1 MTRISRRRFLA
12 TSSAAA
18 AASTAA
24 ATRLNA
30 MLSAKAAPAVLQDKP
45 KLTYWGGLIFSD
57 DANNLLVDTINQWGE
72 DNNVD
77 TEVVMINQ
85 NETNQKVSAAVE
97 SGTMPDALDMG
108 LDLQLLLSNT
118 GQLME
123 LDDLFTKI
131 GEAHGGWYPSVESA
145 AGLAGAHTGIPFGP
159 SGNLLFSR
167 ADVLEAAGLT
177 PPPATWQEVRDWAT
191 QAQEPPLFG
200 MGLALSNVGD
210 GNLQMS
216 VLQSYGGRIADDAG
230 TTVTIDSPETREYM
244 DWVTGAFADGLF
256 PPGATTWDGA
266 GDNQAYLAGQ
276 AIFIANTGSVH
287 LAAMND
293 DPELDA
299 ATNFAAL
306 PSGPVMQV
314 SPINPNVRAIPTSTK
329 DPDAAK
335 ALIEYLAN
343 PEFMEAYLNVAIY
356 GPALNEYA
364 NFAIFQ
370 EPVHAGLLNLVQN
383 GTAPGSPDVYN
394 TAYADFSANFIVPK
408 MVQRVVVDGMSIDD
422 AIAEAQEQGQL
433 IYDKYK

>member
-1 MTRISRRRFLA
+1 MTRLSRRRLLA

-18 AASTAA
+18 VASTAGVS
-24 ATRLNA
+24 RLDA

-57 DANNLLVDTINQWGE
+57 EANNLLVDTINQWGE

-97 SGTMPDALDMG
+97 SDTMPDALDMG
-108 LDLQLLLSNT
+108 LDLQLLLTNT
-118 GQLME
+118 GQLLE
-123 LDDLFTKI
+123 LDDLFTTI
-131 GEAHGGWYPSVESA
+131 GEAHGGWFPSIEAA
-145 AGLAGAHTGIPFGP
+145 AGLAGAKTGIPFGG

-167 ADVLEAAGLT
+167 QDVLEAAGLT
-177 PPPATWQEVRDWAT
+177 PPPATWQEVREWAAE
-191 QAQEPPLFG
+191 AQEPPLFG
-200 MGLALSNVGD
+200 MGFALSNVGD
-210 GNLQMS
+210 GNMQMS

-230 TTVTIDSPETREYM
+230 TTVTIDSAETREYM
-244 DWVTGAFADGLF
+244 AWVTGAFEEGLF

-266 GDNQAYLAGQ
+266 GDNTAYLAGQ

-287 LAAMND
+287 IAAAAD

-306 PSGPVMQV
+306 PAGPVMQV
-314 SPINPNVRAIPTSTK
+314 SPIGPNVRAIPTSTQ
-329 DPDAAK
+329 DPDTAK

-343 PEFMEAYLNVAIY
+343 PEFMEAYYNVAIY
-356 GPALNEYA
+356 GPVLNAYSG
-364 NFAIFQ
+364 FAIFQ
-370 EPVHAGLLNLVQN
+370 EPVHAGLLNLVTN
-383 GTAPGSPDVYN
+383 GTAPGAPDVYN

-408 MVQRVVVDGMSIDD
+408 MVQRVVVDGASVDD

>member
-1 MTRISRRRFLA
+1 MTRLSRRRFLA

-18 AASTAA
+18 AASTAGVS
-24 ATRLNA
+24 RLDA

-118 GQLME
+118 GQLLE
-123 LDDLFTKI
+123 LDDLFAKI
-131 GEAHGGWYPSVESA
+131 GEAHGGWFPSIESA
-145 AGLAGAHTGIPFGP
+145 AGLAGAKTGIPFGP

-167 ADVLEAAGLT
+167 QDVLSAAGLT
-177 PPPATWQEVRDWAT
+177 PPPSTWQEMSEWAA
-191 QAQEPPLFG
+191 QAQDPPLFG

-230 TTVTIDSPETREYM
+230 TTVTLDSPETRAYM
-244 DWVTGAFADGLF
+244 EWITGAFADGLF
-256 PPGATTWDGA
+256 PPGATTWDGG
-266 GDNQAYLAGQ
+266 GDNAAYLAGQ

-287 LAAMND
+287 IAASND

-314 SPINPNVRAIPTSTK
+314 SPINPNARAIPTSTK
-329 DPDAAK
+329 DPDTAK

-364 NFAIFQ
+364 SFAIFQ
-370 EPVHAGLLNLVQN
+370 EPVHAGLLNLVEN
-383 GTAPGSPDVYN
+383 GTAPGAPDVYN

-408 MVQRVVVDGMSIDD
+408 MIQRVVIDGNSIDE

>member
-1 MTRISRRRFLA
+1 MTNISRRRFLG
-12 TSSAAA
+12 TT
-18 AASTAA
+18 TAA
-24 ATRLNA
+24 AGAAALGSNRLSD
-30 MLSAKAAPAVLQDKP
+30 MLSAKAAPAVLQEKA

-57 DANNLLVDTINQWGE
+57 DANNLLSDTINQWGD

-108 LDLQLLLSNT
+108 LDLQLLLTNT

-123 LDDLFTKI
+123 LDDLYTKI
-131 GEAHGGWYPSVESA
+131 GDAHGGWYASVDA
-145 AGLAGAHTGIPFGP
+145 AAKLAGAMTGIPFGP

-167 ADVLEAAGLT
+167 QDVLEAAGLT
-177 PPPATWQEVRDWAT
+177 PPPATWQDLRDWSK
-191 QAQEPPLFG
+191 QAQKPPLFG

-230 TTVTIDSPETREYM
+230 TTVTIDSPETRTYM
-244 DWVTGAFADGLF
+244 EWVTGAFADGLF

-266 GDNQAYLAGQ
+266 GDNTAYQAGQ

-287 LAAMND
+287 LALAED

-306 PSGPVMQV
+306 PAGPVMQV
-314 SPINPNVRAIPTSTK
+314 SPINPNVRAIPKSTK
-329 DPDAAK
+329 DPDTAK
-335 ALIEYLAN
+335 ALIEFLAN
-343 PEFMEAYLNVAIY
+343 KDFMEQYLNVAIY

-364 NFAIFQ
+364 SFGVFE
-370 EPVHAGLLNLVQN
+370 EPVHAGLLNLVEH
-383 GTAPGSPDVYN
+383 GTAPGAPDVYN

-408 MVQRVVVDGMSIDD
+408 MIQRVVVDGLSVDD
-422 AIAEAQEQGQL
+422 AIKEAQEQGQL

>member
-1 MTRISRRRFLA
+1 MTKISRRKLMG
-12 TSSAAA
+12 TSAAA
-18 AASTAA
+18 AGAA
-24 ATRLNA
+24 AVGSTRLTE
-30 MLSAKAAPAVLQDKP
+30 MLSAKAAPTVLQDKP

-57 DANNLLVDTINQWGE
+57 DANNLLVETINQWGE

-118 GQLME
+118 DQLA
-123 LDDLFTKI
+123 DVSDLYTKI
-131 GEAHGGWYPSVESA
+131 GDAHGGWYPSIDSA
-145 AGLAGAHTGIPFGP
+145 AKLAGAMTGIPFGP

-167 ADVLEAAGLT
+167 KDVLDAAGLT
-177 PPPATWQEVRDWAT
+177 PPPTTWQEVREWAT
-191 QAQEPPLFG
+191 QAQDPPLFG
-200 MGLALSNVGD
+200 MGFALSNVGD

-230 TTVTIDSPETREYM
+230 TTVTLDSAETREYM

-266 GDNQAYLAGQ
+266 GDNTAYLAGQ

-287 LAAMND
+287 IAASKD

-299 ATNFAAL
+299 ATDFSAL
-306 PSGPVMQV
+306 PSGPVSQI

-329 DPDAAK
+329 DPDTAK
-335 ALIEYLAN
+335 ALIEFLAN
-343 PEFMEAYLNVAIY
+343 ADFMEQYLNVAIY

-364 NFAIFQ
+364 SFAIFQ
-370 EPVHAGLLNLVQN
+370 EPVHKGLLDLVTN
-383 GTAPGSPDVYN
+383 GTAPGFPDVYN

-408 MVQRVVVDGMSIDD
+408 MVQRVVVDNLSIDD
-422 AIAEAQEQGQL
+422 AIKEAQEQGQL

>member
-1 MTRISRRRFLA
+1 MTHISRRRFLG
-12 TSSAAA
+12 TT
-18 AASTAA
+18 TAA
-24 ATRLNA
+24 AGAAALGSTRLTE
-30 MLSAKAAPAVLQDKP
+30 MLSAKAAPAVLQEKA

-57 DANNLLVDTINQWGE
+57 DANNLLTDTINQWGE

-108 LDLQLLLSNT
+108 LDLQLLLTNT

-123 LDDLFTKI
+123 LDDLYTKI
-131 GEAHGGWYPSVESA
+131 GDAHGGWYASVDA
-145 AGLAGAHTGIPFGP
+145 AAKLAGATTGIPFGP

-167 ADVLEAAGLT
+167 QDVLEAAGLT
-177 PPPATWQEVRDWAT
+177 PPPATWQDVRDWSK
-191 QAQEPPLFG
+191 QAQKPPLFG

-230 TTVTIDSPETREYM
+230 TTVTLDTPETRTYM
-244 DWVTGAFADGLF
+244 EWVTGAFADGLF

-266 GDNQAYLAGQ
+266 GDNTAYLAGQ

-287 LAAMND
+287 LAAAED

-299 ATNFAAL
+299 NTNFAAL
-306 PSGPVMQV
+306 PAGPVMQV
-314 SPINPNVRAIPTSTK
+314 SPINPNVRAIPTSTE
-329 DPDAAK
+329 DPDTAK
-335 ALIEYLAN
+335 ALIEFLAN
-343 PEFMEAYLNVAIY
+343 KDFMEQYLNVAIY

-364 NFAIFQ
+364 SFAIFQ
-370 EPVHAGLLNLVQN
+370 EPVHAGLLNLVEH
-383 GTAPGSPDVYN
+383 GTAPGAPDVYN

-408 MVQRVVVDGMSIDD
+408 MVQRVVVDGLSVDD
-422 AIAEAQEQGQL
+422 AIKEAQEQGQL